1 MAYLRITDKVR
12 KCLPSSGPVYG
23 VGSLVTKKQNPL
35 ELAQEGIYVVINP
48 ISKKKKKKKSIKNLL
63 PVKIYWKHSL

>member
-1 MAYLRITDKVR
+1 MAYLRIIDKVR

-35 ELAQEGIYVVINP
+35 ELAQEGIYVVIKP
-48 ISKKKKKKKSIKNLL
+48 ISKKK
-63 PVKIYWKHSL
+63 IY